1 VYFLDLAPTSEP
13 WWGGSAPRPL
23 QGSVGANGSWNS
35 FLSHFITLLH
45 MHPPVDAG
53 ESLCVAF
60 DACIHASKGAQV
72 HHDQVGVIEFFFH
85 SECIFGF
92 CTN

>member
-1 VYFLDLAPTSEP
+1 
-13 WWGGSAPRPL
+13 
-23 QGSVGANGSWNS
+23 
-35 FLSHFITLLH
+35 